1 MRRAIQP
8 RSTGGLVVI
17 ADVPK
22 GECPSCGGPCSGTLM
37 QCGITVDTCAA
48 CIRAAGDG
56 KGIKPVGLLAEARE
70 QLGLSVSEA
79 ARAIGAY
86 PGDLRLAEAGDPR
99 VSKARAARFLAQI
112 QAIGAEAKQA

>member
-1 MRRAIQP
+1 MKRAIQP
-8 RSTGGLVVI
+8 KKSGGLVVI

-56 KGIKPVGLLAEARE
+56 KGIKPVGLLAEDRE
-70 QLGLSVSEA
+70 RLGLSVSEA